1 MSMTTTEATRTVRD
15 VIRSAWP
22 SLTELRTASA
32 DTLWGALL
40 ESGLTAPRTL
50 RDLVESER
58 ALGANAAPAPVADA
72 WAVRELLGS
81 DFELSHPD
89 SVVVLSSAQN
99 VVEGLVSSVE
109 FGGIATLV
117 VTADAATGDVVVYNV
132 DSVVE
137 TPGMAM
143 PSWSRV
149 KLGTVELET
158 TVPAERIDTIFARMR
173 FALAVRALAAAQ
185 ATHELAISHA
195 QTRVQFGKH
204 IGSYQA
210 VQHRTVN
217 CAIEVSIA
225 TALIDDAVR
234 LDELG
239 DPTASLALEMAVTH
253 ALDRASWIQ
262 FEAHHTLAASG
273 FFDLYPAPWLFRRV
287 HADLARIP
295 LFPRTNG
302 TVADEMIATGT
313 NFPNANMG
321 ENAEAFRAELRRLF
335 AEWQPQM
342 GSGRQADISDTV
354 VQGLRENDLITL
366 DWPEAFGGRNASI
379 EERAV
384 LSEEVGYKKLQAGPA
399 LGAATLLGH
408 SIIRYATPA
417 QQKKF
422 LTLIADAQLNFYLGY
437 SEPEVGSD
445 LASVQLTAVRD
456 GDEWILNGTKRWG
469 QAQRAQWGWI
479 AARTDPNATPRHAG
493 ISVFLVPLT
502 DLEGF
507 WVEEITSLAGET
519 HAFSHFDDARV
530 SADALVGEVNGGWK
544 VITAALAE
552 ERITMAGLSA
562 GTRGLLD
569 LLLDELV
576 QRDQIPDQGTTE
588 RHRLGRVA
596 TRLQAARVLTNR
608 SLLAQASGSEK
619 GAAALEAPLAKILG
633 GEATE
638 EFSKLAVDLI
648 GPDALLDEASE
659 GSVARGLFDY
669 SLRVCL
675 IGTVGGGTGDIQRN
689 IIARALGMPKE

>member
-1 MSMTTTEATRTVRD
+1 MSMTTAEAASTLPL
-15 VIRSAWP
+15 VIDGAWP
-22 SLTELRTASA
+22 SLTELRSASA
-32 DTLWGALL
+32 ETLWSAL
-40 ESGLTAPRTL
+40 SDTGLTTPHTL
-50 RDLVESER
+50 RELVAAER
-58 ALGANAAPAPVADA
+58 ALGTKAAPAPVADA
-72 WAVRELLGS
+72 WAARELLGG
-81 DFELSHPD
+81 DFALSHPD
-89 SVVVLSSAQN
+89 AVVVLTLASN
-99 VVEGLVSSVE
+99 ITEGIVSSVE
-109 FGGIATLV
+109 FGSIVSLV
-117 VTADAATGDVVVYNV
+117 VAADPATGQVVVYNV
-132 DSVVE
+132 ASVVE

-149 KLGTVELET
+149 TLGSVEHETV
-158 TVPAERIDTIFARMR
+158 VPPTRVDAVFAQVR
-173 FALAVRALAAAQ
+173 FALAVRALATAQ

-217 CAIEVSIA
+217 CALEVSIA
-225 TALIDDAVR
+225 TALVDDAVR
-234 LDELG
+234 LAELE
-239 DPTASLALEMAVTH
+239 DPTASLALEVAVSH

-295 LFPRTNG
+295 LFPRRSG
-302 TVADEMIATGT
+302 SVADEMIATRT
-313 NFPNANMG
+313 NFPNANLG
-321 ENAEAFRAELRRLF
+321 ENAEAFRAELRKLF
-335 AEWQPQM
+335 AQWQPEM
-342 GSGRQADISDTV
+342 GSGRQAEISDTV
-354 VQGLRENDLITL
+354 VRGLKENGLITL
-366 DWPEAFGGRNASI
+366 DWPEEFGGRNASI

-384 LSEEVGYKKLQAGPA
+384 LSEEVGYKKLQTGPS

-408 SIIRYATPA
+408 SIIRYATPE
-417 QQKKF
+417 QQQKF
-422 LTLIADAQLNFYLGY
+422 LTLIADAQLHFYLGY

-456 GDEWILNGTKRWG
+456 GDDWILNGTKRWG

-479 AARTDPNATPRHAG
+479 AARTDPDATPRHAG

-502 DLEGF
+502 GLEGF

-519 HAFSHFDDARV
+519 HAFSHFDNVRV

-544 VITAALAE
+544 VITAALSE
-552 ERITMAGLSA
+552 ERITMAGLAA

-569 LLLDELV
+569 LLMQELEL
-576 QRDQIPDQGTTE
+576 RDRIPAEGSAE
-588 RHRLGRVA
+588 RHALGRVA
-596 TRLQAARVLTNR
+596 TRLQASRVLTNR

-633 GEATE
+633 GESTE
-638 EFSKLAVDLI
+638 EFSKLAVDLL

-659 GSVARGLFDY
+659 GSIARGLFDY

-689 IIARALGMPKE
+689 IIARSLGLPRD